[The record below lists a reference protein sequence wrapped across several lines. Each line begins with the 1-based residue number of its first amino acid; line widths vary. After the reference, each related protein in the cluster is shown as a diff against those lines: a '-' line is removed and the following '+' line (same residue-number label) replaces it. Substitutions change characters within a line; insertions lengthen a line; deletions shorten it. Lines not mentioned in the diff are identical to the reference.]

1 MGFIGIGKL
10 SKYHIYIIVSIV
22 CQFISDYS
30 MGLNK
35 MMKPDAPKIFQY
47 FAALNHHLLVQ
58 NAILFLGILIGG
70 IILYIFSKICIS
82 NKKRAFTMAD
92 AQKKREE
99 ILGGKCIE
107 SNYVGLFL
115 VSIFI
120 ALSTIQN
127 SLPNQLHLENYFW
140 MLELIILLILSHLIL
155 KTKIGNHHTL
165 AIFVTLPLLIFEF
178 IGFCL
183 PFTKHECGNM
193 TLKECKEKYIT
204 DNNFFLFL
212 WIKYGKLIYIFGA
225 LFIIVI
231 ILRDYSWIKSKYLM
245 DIRGIHPSIILM
257 FTGIIGLI
265 FVFIL
270 LFFATLFPCNTIDNV
285 ANILKDNRNVYLI
298 NGTEIDL
305 ARQICLITKYDND
318 TKQLHFYYD
327 NFISFINEYNENN
340 ANSIINNESTIKIEL
355 LLVIPI
361 YFIMNLVIN
370 ISNIMIIRYLDPNII
385 LLISNVVYFSEETIF
400 YFIIIQG
407 DYAYKTSIQFIF
419 TELKQIFSL
428 IGNIIYI
435 ELIELRFCK
444 LDYDLR
450 KNIKS
455 RGERES
461 ILGPLYEGEE
471 ENENERDKNKY
482 DLGLNDSLTE
492 D

>member
-22 CQFISDYS
+22 CQLISDYS

-35 MMKPDAPKIFQY
+35 MMKPEAPKIFQY
-47 FAALNHHLLVQ
+47 FATLNHHLLVQ

-70 IILYIFSKICIS
+70 IILYIFSKIYVS

-115 VSIFI
+115 VGIFI
-120 ALSTIQN
+120 TLSTIQN

-165 AIFVTLPLLIFEF
+165 AIFVTFPLLIFEF

-183 PFTKHECGNM
+183 PFTQHDCENM
-193 TLKECKEKYIT
+193 TSKECKEKYIT
-204 DNNFFLFL
+204 DNNFFRFL
-212 WIKYGKLIYIFGA
+212 WIKYGKLIYIFGT

-245 DIRGIHPSIILM
+245 DIRGLHPSKILI
-257 FTGIIGLI
+257 FTGVIGLI
-265 FVFIL
+265 FAFIL

-285 ANILKDNRNVYLI
+285 TNTLKDNKNIYLI
-298 NGTEIDL
+298 NDTEIDL
-305 ARQICLITKYDND
+305 ARQICLITKYDNE

-340 ANSIINNESTIKIEL
+340 SNSIINESTIKIEL
-355 LLVIPI
+355 FLVIPI
-361 YFIMNLVIN
+361 YFIMNLIIN
-370 ISNIMIIRYLDPNII
+370 ISNIIIIRYLDPNII
-385 LLISNVVYFSEETIF
+385 LLNYNVVYFIEEIIF
-400 YFIIIQG
+400 YFFIIQR
-407 DYAYKTSIQFIF
+407 DDAYKTFIQFIF

-444 LDYDLR
+444 FDYDLR

-461 ILGPLYEGEE
+461 SLGPLHEEEE
-471 ENENERDKNKY
+471 ENEKDKNKY